1 MAERIPTVIR
11 VMSPVMIGML
21 RMGVPMPRVGALSM
35 ILLTVRGRK
44 TGRAYTMPVGMFKRG
59 GSRWLFA
66 QFGDV
71 NWVRNLRA
79 TGKAEIQI
87 GGRREAVT
95 ATELGPEAAAAVLH
109 DVVAPALT
117 GATGAIANRVA
128 GRPIFQVPHD
138 APVSDFIPEARR
150 HPIFEVTASSTP

>member
-1 MAERIPTVIR
+1 MAERIPTLIR
-11 VMSPVMIGML
+11 VMNPVMIGML
-21 RMGVPMPRVGALSM
+21 RIGVPMPPM
-35 ILLTVRGRK
+35 ILLTVRGRR
-44 TGRAYTMPVGMFKRG
+44 TGRAYTMPVGMFGRG

-87 GGRREAVT
+87 GRRREAVT

-117 GATGAIANRVA
+117 GATGALAKRVA

-138 APVSDFIPEARR
+138 APVSDFIAEARR
-150 HPIFEVTASSTP
+150 HPIFEVTASSTS